1 MTRHWKVGDQIDTIK
16 RLVSKLTYG
25 IKDRDQLSSLCCIY
39 RYIHIFVVI
48 MMFLYGDYCFTK
60 WKFKFWKFLS
70 EIRTKRF
77 SIGQNFCSID
87 RNGKEI
93 YHGVFAYFDRCS
105 IPVRLIEKS
114 IRSIERNS
122 RLIET
127 CKNEFFAKF
136 SSDYSESLK
145 RFQVLW
151 TVLWNISTLHMC
163 LLMKYNHMSIN
174 RSLC

>member
-1 MTRHWKVGDQIDTIK
+1 MRRHWKVGDQIDTIK

-87 RNGKEI
+87 WNDEENNPGITRWVNR
-93 YHGVFAYFDRCS
+93 YL
-105 IPVRLIEKS
+105 IPV
-114 IRSIERNS
+114 RSIERNF

-127 CKNEFFAKF
+127 HKNKFSAEF
-136 SSDYSESLK
+136 SSDCFETLK
-145 RFQVLW
+145 RF
-151 TVLWNISTLHMC
+151 
-163 LLMKYNHMSIN
+163 
-174 RSLC
+174 